1 MTPSK
6 PDIILYG
13 GPGSGKSTQAIQL
26 VKKLRAQHLNMGAL
40 LREVAKSSSA
50 EGKKMKQIT
59 SQGKLAPV
67 HITNRLAE
75 KFIRQAGKHQIV
87 FDGYPRDLCQMK
99 FLENILEK
107 NNRHSVMVFIKLPIS
122 VARARLLNRAKI
134 EHRIDDLDP
143 KALTRRI
150 QVFSEQSKKL
160 LASYRKQKR
169 LITINGDQTA
179 AKVTQSINKAIR
191 SC

>member
-40 LREVAKSSSA
+40 LRKVAKSPSA
-50 EGKKMKQIT
+50 EGKKMKEIT
-59 SQGKLAPV
+59 SQGRLAPV
-67 HITNRLAE
+67 HVTNELAK
-75 KFIRQAGKHQIV
+75 KFIHRAGKNQIV
-87 FDGYPRDLCQMK
+87 FDGYPRDLRQMK
-99 FLENILEK
+99 FLEKFLEK
-107 NNRHSVMVFIKLPIS
+107 SDRHSVMVFIKLPIS
-122 VARARLLNRAKI
+122 IARDRLLKRAKI

-160 LASYRKQKR
+160 LASYRKEKR
-169 LITINGDQTA
+169 LITIDGNQTA
-179 AKVTQSINKAIR
+179 AKVANSINKAIR